1 MIHENKKREGK
12 AQTMDEERE
21 ENWRAGQHFSRSL
34 FRAGVGL
41 ALLPISVLPPEPQ
54 EHFKVAGREF
64 AQGLAKLVHQLADGL
79 DEIAE
84 AAHSPRPERETDGN
98 QV

>member
-1 MIHENKKREGK
+1 MIHENDKREGK
-12 AQTMDEERE
+12 AHTLDEERE

-34 FRAGVGL
+34 FQAGVGL

-64 AQGLAKLVHQLADGL
+64 AHGLAKLVHQLADGL
-79 DEIAE
+79 DEMAK
-84 AAHSPRPERETDGN
+84 AAHSPRPERETDVN
-98 QV
+98 QM

>member
-1 MIHENKKREGK
+1 
-12 AQTMDEERE
+12 MDDERE
-21 ENWRAGQHFSRSL
+21 EDQRASQHFSRSL

-54 EHFKVAGREF
+54 QHFKVAGREF
-64 AQGLAKLVHQLADGL
+64 ARGLAKLVHQLADGL
-79 DEIAE
+79 DEMAE
-84 AAHSPRPERETDGN
+84 AAHSPHTDRETDAS